1 LIAMLSLQPSD
12 PLPGLRVRTNADWAA
27 VQQAM
32 QAGASL
38 SPLLPLG
45 DDAALVWIP
54 KNGCSSLKRAWLQLR
69 FGVMANDVLLDDVHG
84 AVQVHNH
91 WLRPEEL
98 QAVAQHRAIVA
109 IWRDPVDRFV
119 SACRSHLVEL
129 TTGRIVDQLRRQ
141 AGGDEDVL
149 QASLRF
155 HQQLVHRHGV
165 SSFNDDADPVVVMNQ
180 VAQQLPAWIPCHVDW
195 SHHALPQVS
204 FLGGDP
210 SVYRTILGME
220 QIQELINHWG
230 QASGVALDLSPQHV
244 SQSLEASDPWRRL
257 RRDQLTP
264 EALAALEQF
273 YAADR
278 AFLTLAQQQ
287 LGAWP
292 VQQRE
297 VA

>member
-1 LIAMLSLQPSD
+1 MFSLQPSD
-12 PLPGLRVRTNADWAA
+12 PLPGLRVRTNTDWAA

-45 DDAALVWIP
+45 NDAALVWIP

-69 FGVMANDVLLDDVHG
+69 FGVMPNDALLDDVHG

-91 WLRPEEL
+91 WLRPEERK
-98 QAVAQHRAIVA
+98 AVAQHRAIVA
-109 IWRDPVDRFV
+109 IWRDPIDRFV

-129 TTGRIVDQLRRQ
+129 TTGRIAAKLRSH
-141 AGGDEDVL
+141 AGGDEEAL
-149 QASLRF
+149 QASLQF
-155 HQQLVHRHGV
+155 HQHLFHRHGV
-165 SSFNDDADPVVVMNQ
+165 SSFRDEADPVAVMNQ
-180 VAQQLPAWIPCHVDW
+180 VAQQLPAWIPCHIDW
-195 SHHALPQVS
+195 SHHTLPQVS

-220 QIQELINHWG
+220 QIQALIAHWG
-230 QASGVALDLSPQHV
+230 QASGVALDLAPQHV
-244 SQSLEASDPWRRL
+244 SQPLEAADSWRRL

-273 YAADR
+273 YAPDR

-287 LGAWP
+287 MP
-292 VQQRE
+292 VWRSWGESE

>member
-1 LIAMLSLQPSD
+1 MLSLQPSD
-12 PLPGLRVRTNADWAA
+12 PLPGLRVRTNADWGA

-45 DDAALVWIP
+45 DDAGLVWIP

-69 FGVMANDVLLDDVHG
+69 SGVMANDALLDDVHG

-91 WLRPEEL
+91 WLRAEERK
-98 QAVAQHRAIVA
+98 AVAQHRAIVA
-109 IWRDPVDRFV
+109 IWRDPIDRFV

-129 TTGRIVDQLRRQ
+129 TTGRIVAKLRGH
-141 AGGDEDVL
+141 AGGDEEAL
-149 QASLRF
+149 QASLQF
-155 HQQLVHRHGV
+155 HQQLFSRHGV
-165 SSFNDDADPVVVMNQ
+165 SSFGDDADPVAVMNQ
-180 VAQQLPAWIPCHVDW
+180 VAQQLPAWIPCHIDW
-195 SHHALPQVS
+195 SHHTLPQVS

-210 SVYRTILGME
+210 SDYATILGME
-220 QIQELINHWG
+220 QIQDLISHWA
-230 QASGVALDLSPQHV
+230 QVSGVALDLAPQHV
-244 SQSLEASDPWRRL
+244 SQPLEAADPWRRL

-273 YAADR
+273 YAPDR

-292 VQQRE
+292 APQRE

>member
-1 LIAMLSLQPSD
+1 MLGLQASD

-32 QAGASL
+32 QAGAAL
-38 SPLLPLG
+38 SPLLPLA

-54 KNGCSSLKRAWLQLR
+54 KNGCSTLKRAWLQLR
-69 FGVMANDVLLDDVHG
+69 FGLMPAPSSHDDVHG
-84 AVQVHNH
+84 VSQLHTH
-91 WLRPEEL
+91 WLQPEEL
-98 QAVAQHRAIVA
+98 KGVGQHRAIVT
-109 IWRDPVDRFV
+109 IWRDPIDRFV

-129 TTGRIVDQLRRQ
+129 TTGRIVAKLRSH
-141 AGGDEDVL
+141 AGGDEEAL
-149 QASLRF
+149 QAWLQF
-155 HQQLVHRHGV
+155 HQQLFSRHGV
-165 SSFNDDADPVVVMNQ
+165 SSFSDDADPVAVMNQ

-195 SHHALPQVS
+195 SCHTLPQVS

-210 SVYRTILGME
+210 SAYRTILGME
-220 QIQELINHWG
+220 QIQDLISHWA
-230 QASGVALDLSPQHV
+230 QASGVVLDLAPQHV
-244 SQSLEASDPWRRL
+244 SQPLEAADPWRRL

>member
-1 LIAMLSLQPSD
+1 MLSLQPSD
-12 PLPGLRVRTNADWAA
+12 PLPGLRVRTNADWGA

-38 SPLLPLG
+38 SPLLTLG
-45 DDAALVWIP
+45 DDAGLVWIP

-91 WLRPEEL
+91 WLRPEERK
-98 QAVAQHRAIVA
+98 AVAQHRAIVA
-109 IWRDPVDRFV
+109 IWRDPIDRFV

-129 TTGRIVDQLRRQ
+129 TTGRIVAKLRSH
-141 AGGDEDVL
+141 AGGDEEAL
-149 QASLRF
+149 QASLQF
-155 HQQLVHRHGV
+155 HQQLFSRHGV
-165 SSFNDDADPVVVMNQ
+165 SSFGDDADPVAVMNQ
-180 VAQQLPAWIPCHVDW
+180 VAQQLPAWIPCHIDW
-195 SHHALPQVS
+195 SHHILPQVS

-210 SVYRTILGME
+210 SDYATILGME
-220 QIQELINHWG
+220 QIQDLISHWA
-230 QASGVALDLSPQHV
+230 QVSGVALDLAPQHV
-244 SQSLEASDPWRRL
+244 SQPLEAADPWRRL

-273 YAADR
+273 YAPDR

-292 VQQRE
+292 ALQRE